1 MEKTPLKVMEEQ
13 ADPLCSNGFRL
24 QEHGAEYLFVSRYC
38 KGKDVLDVASGLGYG
53 ADFLRREG
61 ARVVGL
67 DRDDT
72 CVQIAKQRHPECTYV
87 QGSAEKM
94 PSDWT
99 EAFDVVTSIGTIEH
113 LEKPLQHQFL
123 AEVQRCLRPGG
134 LFLCSTNNKALRV
147 FQSANPYHVHE
158 LTLSQLRRLMNSY
171 LPVQEVWGQSLYP
184 RWRIPL
190 VAARTI
196 AEKTARALRIPPL
209 GISTWLTEQPDMPS
223 PFVGTSLIK
232 EKVLERFMPVQIPD
246 SMVAELVIVVGSK
259 KLHR

>member
-1 MEKTPLKVMEEQ
+1 MQETPLKVMEEQ
-13 ADPLCSNGFRL
+13 ADPLSSNGFRL

-38 KGKDVLDVASGLGYG
+38 TGKDVLDVASGLGYG

-67 DRDDT
+67 DRDET
-72 CVQIAKQRHPECTYV
+72 CVQIARQRHPECNYV

-113 LEKPLQHQFL
+113 LTAPLQHRFL

-147 FQSANPYHVHE
+147 FQSANPYHVRE
-158 LTLSQLRRLMNSY
+158 LTLSQLRRLVDSY
-171 LPVQEVWGQSLYP
+171 LTVQEVWGQSLYP

-190 VAARTI
+190 VAAPPHP
-196 AEKTARALRIPPL
+196 TARNQHMAYRGARYAIAVC
-209 GISTWLTEQPDMPS
+209 GHFADQRKS
-223 PFVGTSLIK
+223 VGTLHAGTNSRFHGCRACDRSRKKDQSL
-232 EKVLERFMPVQIPD
+232 VLRPREF
-246 SMVAELVIVVGSK
+246 
-259 KLHR
+259 